1 MSLESAL
8 QLDISKMNSVFV
20 DAARRIAFV
29 GPGVKFST
37 LENAARTQGMAV
49 DIEPLA
55 CIDFTFGDWAHES
68 LRMLSCINSGLDGVL
83 RNVKVVAP
91 DTSYQTGYDIFPAN
105 GGGYDLT
112 KMFMTSFLTLGVPYE
127 FTIPVRPASDAAAR
141 KIYEF
146 PDLEKVV
153 RASIA
158 MHKSG
163 FVSVL
168 SARTSGAESMLLT
181 GKAEESGGIE
191 LVVKFE
197 GTPSITETVEKVID
211 DIAKRERGKEK
222 EKSTEPRKLIDPSSI
237 NPATWLIGVCA
248 CDTLSLAPIVKELSD
263 KASRAARSIQ
273 VIISDIDPNVAILV
287 PILQGPPASDIV
299 RLIGSYLVEKRIAL
313 RGNVSWNSLLGDSR
327 SSIRIELLRGV
338 KSYLDSRMILNSHV
352 LGVI

>member
-1 MSLESAL
+1 M
-8 QLDISKMNSVFV
+8 V
-20 DAARRIAFV
+20 
-29 GPGVKFST
+29 
-37 LENAARTQGMAV
+37 V

-127 FTIPVRPASDAAAR
+127 LTIPVRPVSDVAVR

-146 PDLEKVV
+146 PDLGKVV
-153 RASIA
+153 RASMA

-163 FVSVL
+163 FVSAL

-181 GKAEESGGIE
+181 GGAKESGSVE
-191 LVVKFE
+191 LVAKFE
-197 GTPSITETVEKVID
+197 GTPFMTETAEKVLD
-211 DIAKRERGKEK
+211 DIAKKEGGKEK
-222 EKSTEPRKLIDPSSI
+222 ERSTEPRKLIDPSTI
-237 NPATWLIGVCA
+237 NSAAWLIGVCA
-248 CDTLSLAPIVKELSD
+248 CDTLSLAPIVKDISD

-273 VIISDIDPNVAILV
+273 VIISDIDPNVSILV
-287 PILQGPPASDIV
+287 PILQGPPDPDIV
-299 RLIGSYLVEKRIAL
+299 KSIGSYLVEKRITL
-313 RGNVSWNSLLGDSR
+313 RGNVAWNSLLGDSR
-327 SSIRIELLRGV
+327 SGPRIDLLRRV